1 MSDTIKR
8 IRPEECEQTAETAA
22 GAAGGAG
29 DGAAAEAGDG
39 AAGGAAAEAGDGAA
53 VEAADGAAAYALAVC
68 HAVERPLTAL
78 SDLIQATAARRHQSR
93 ELRAVLERVG
103 RQAAAVQA
111 LVEAT
116 LATELA
122 PELAAGSA
130 TVLAPEPAREPAP
143 VRVTQHARVPD
154 AGDPS
159 VIEVLTTREK
169 EVLVLV
175 ADGVAG
181 KEIAHRLGI
190 TSATVRSHVQ
200 NILTKLG
207 VCSRRQAAA
216 LLSGRLTPPVRA
228 RLRGTSCAADPA
240 RGQPSRRLPG
250 SMPRASP
257 SAAQVSASAACASG
271 GALPALPAAS
281 AESAASATPAL
292 ARLTRRELQVL
303 RCLAAGLGRT
313 EIAERLY
320 VSPHTVRTHIQR
332 VLAKLGVHSALGAMA
347 VARNAG
353 LAPAG

>member
-1 MSDTIKR
+1 
-8 IRPEECEQTAETAA
+8 
-22 GAAGGAG
+22 
-29 DGAAAEAGDG
+29 
-39 AAGGAAAEAGDGAA
+39 
-53 VEAADGAAAYALAVC
+53 
-68 HAVERPLTAL
+68 
-78 SDLIQATAARRHQSR
+78 
-93 ELRAVLERVG
+93 VLERVG

-122 PELAAGSA
+122 PELAAGPA
-130 TVLAPEPAREPAP
+130 RELGMEQTTELAPELAAGSATELAP

-228 RLRGTSCAADPA
+228 RLRDTSCAADPP
-240 RGQPSRRLPG
+240 RGQPSRQLTA

-257 SAAQVSASAACASG
+257 SAAVAVASAACASR

-353 LAPAG
+353 LAPAD